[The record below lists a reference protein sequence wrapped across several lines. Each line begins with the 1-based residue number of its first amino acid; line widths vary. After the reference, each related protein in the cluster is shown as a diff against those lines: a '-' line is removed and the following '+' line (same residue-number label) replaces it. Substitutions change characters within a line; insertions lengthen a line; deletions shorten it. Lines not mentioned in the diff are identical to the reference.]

1 MPFSFDNIITPQ
13 SEKLQQTFSSLWAQ
27 LSSLGDSIPD
37 DRVELMK
44 EKEEWCHSW
53 ERVMRD
59 LDQCAIDG
67 KTYGLSFPLSS
78 DEAAKGHAG
87 SDHFDFFR
95 AQLRAERMEAE
106 RRLAERAE
114 EDRRREEALA
124 KDEDTRMSLGA
135 DDERTAE
142 EEEASKGDSGEN
154 EVEEEEEEEENGED
168 EEEEEELPKCAPP
181 KKAAA
186 PAKQKTPQMSTT
198 PALIVHKDRCK
209 RCIKQDVRCQG
220 PEGMGCQNCRS
231 ARQGCK
237 FSTRKGK
244 CRAIKPLPRPKAR
257 TASTAESMPF
267 AGPSKEVLIR
277 RPRTTIEPSD
287 EEEGAATRPTAGN
300 KRGEVEALGDVEDV
314 DAEDL
319 EIEALTR
326 SVYAQMAT
334 IQAMMGKVLNDVD
347 LLNLRNKKWCHRA

>member
-1 MPFSFDNIITPQ
+1 MPFSFDNIVTPQ

-37 DRVELMK
+37 NRVELMK

-53 ERVMRD
+53 ECVMCD
-59 LDQCAIDG
+59 LDQCAING

-78 DEAAKGHAG
+78 DEAAKGRAG
-87 SDHFDFFR
+87 SDRFDFFC

-106 RRLAERAE
+106 RHLAERAE
-114 EDRRREEALA
+114 EDHCREEALA
-124 KDEDTRMSLGA
+124 KDEDARMSFGA
-135 DDERTAE
+135 NDERTAE

-168 EEEEEELPKCAPP
+168 EEEEEEPPKRTPP

-186 PAKQKTPQMSTT
+186 PTKWKTPWMSTT
-198 PALIVHKDRCK
+198 PALIVHKDRCEC
-209 RCIKQDVRCQG
+209 CIKQDVRCQG

-237 FSTRKGK
+237 FSTQKGK
-244 CRAIKPLPRPKAR
+244 GRAIKPLPQPKAC
-257 TASTAESMPF
+257 TASTTESMPF
-267 AGPSKEVLIR
+267 AGPSKEVLIH
-277 RPRTTIEPSD
+277 RPCTTVEPSD
-287 EEEGAATRPTAGN
+287 EEEGAATRPTVGN
-300 KRGEVEALGDVEDV
+300 KRGEVEALGDIEDV

-319 EIEALTR
+319 ETEALTH
-326 SVYAQMAT
+326 SVYTQMAT

-347 LLNLRNKKWCHRA
+347 LLNLCNKKWHCRT

>member
-1 MPFSFDNIITPQ
+1 MPFSFDNIVTPQ

-37 DRVELMK
+37 DHVELMK

-53 ERVMRD
+53 ERVMCD

-78 DEAAKGHAG
+78 DEAAKGRAG
-87 SDHFDFFR
+87 SDRFDFFR
-95 AQLRAERMEAE
+95 TQLRAKRMEAE

-114 EDRRREEALA
+114 EDRCREEALA
-124 KDEDTRMSLGA
+124 KDEDARMSFGA
-135 DDERTAE
+135 DNECTAE
-142 EEEASKGDSGEN
+142 EEEASKGNSGEN
-154 EVEEEEEEEENGED
+154 EVEEQEEEEENSED
-168 EEEEEELPKCAPP
+168 EEEEEPLKRAPP

-186 PAKQKTPQMSTT
+186 PAKWKTPRMSTT
-198 PALIVHKDRCK
+198 PALIVHKDQCEC
-209 RCIKQDVRCQG
+209 CIKQDVCCQG

-231 ARQGCK
+231 TRQGCK
-237 FSTRKGK
+237 FSTWKGK
-244 CRAIKPLPRPKAR
+244 GRAIKPLPWPKAR

-267 AGPSKEVLIR
+267 AGLSKEVLIC
-277 RPRTTIEPSD
+277 RPHTTIELSD
-287 EEEGAATRPTAGN
+287 EEEGTATRPTAGN
-300 KRGEVEALGDVEDV
+300 KRGEVEALGDIEDV

-319 EIEALTR
+319 EIEALMR

-347 LLNLRNKKWCHRA
+347 LLNLCNKKQHRRT

>member
-1 MPFSFDNIITPQ
+1 MPFSFDNIVTPQ

-78 DEAAKGHAG
+78 DEAAKGRAG
-87 SDHFDFFR
+87 SDRFDFFR

-124 KDEDTRMSLGA
+124 KDEDARMSFGA

-168 EEEEEELPKCAPP
+168 EEEEEEPPKRAPP

-186 PAKQKTPQMSTT
+186 PAKRKTPRMSTT
-198 PALIVHKDRCK
+198 PALIVHKDRCE

-220 PEGMGCQNCRS
+220 PEGMGCQNCH
-231 ARQGCK
+231 
-237 FSTRKGK
+237 
-244 CRAIKPLPRPKAR
+244 AIKPLPRPKAR

-277 RPRTTIEPSD
+277 RPRTTVEPSD

-300 KRGEVEALGDVEDV
+300 KRGEVEALGDIEDV

-347 LLNLRNKKWCHRA
+347 LLNLRNKKRRRRA